1 MMQVTFYKTD
11 TGEITRLAALH
22 SDVVDANCLSGES
35 WIEGFYDQSTQK
47 IENGEVVSI
56 TDDVISQ
63 REIDQAWA
71 DLRQTRNF
79 LLFETDWTQTVD
91 APLTDAQKQSWQE
104 YRTALRSLPSNTT
117 DPKNPNWPT
126 KPT

>member
-1 MMQVTFYKTD
+1 MKQVTFYDTS
-11 TGEITRLAALH
+11 TGEITRIATL
-22 SDVVDANCLSGES
+22 DDDMVDANCLADEG
-35 WIEGFYDQSTQK
+35 WVEGFYDQSTQK

-56 TDDVISQ
+56 SDDVINQ
-63 REIDQAWA
+63 REIEQAWA
-71 DLRQTRNF
+71 DLRQTRGL

-104 YRTALRSLPSNTT
+104 YRSALRSLPENTT
-117 DPKNPNWPT
+117 DPRNPTWPT